1 MRTRYDYVDDHFYI
15 DHPQFLEKRWNLP
28 SKCPNANPV
37 RRASMGFEGVAR
49 HRLLD
54 RPFTISE
61 FNYSGP
67 GQFRGVGGMMLGA
80 QAALQEYD
88 AIWRFAWSHS
98 HDGVLESKPMTYFD
112 VARDPLQRATERAA
126 LTLYMRRDMTPLK
139 RTFAVTIPES
149 KVRTTLGVGPHADIK
164 EMWFGWYDRFG
175 TWVGNGKPKFAHD
188 GVEFPKSCSL
198 KADYFKALASG
209 RRMGDGQVA
218 ISRDEGTFVGQNR
231 VNSDILEDNPTCMV
245 YVKAFCRERPP
256 HCCLWVF
263 CNFLVLY
270 GLVDERKVLL
280 KWGKLPHLMR
290 AGRAL
295 VSIRLDGN
303 AVPCVYAL
311 RADGS
316 RRCEV
321 PSSWDGK
328 ALTFTANTARDTSD
342 ATFLYEIVRKF

>member
-1 MRTRYDYVDDHFYI
+1 M
-15 DHPQFLEKRWNLP
+15 
-28 SKCPNANPV
+28 
-37 RRASMGFEGVAR
+37 
-49 HRLLD
+49 
-54 RPFTISE
+54 
-61 FNYSGP
+61 
-67 GQFRGVGGMMLGA
+67 
-80 QAALQEYD
+80 
-88 AIWRFAWSHS
+88 
-98 HDGVLESKPMTYFD
+98 
-112 VARDPLQRATERAA
+112 
-126 LTLYMRRDMTPLK
+126 
-139 RTFAVTIPES
+139 TIPES

-164 EMWFGWYDRFG
+164 EMWFGWYERFG

-218 ISRDEGTFVGQNR
+218 ISREEGTFAVDTPRTQGFFAE
-231 VNSDILEDNPTCMV
+231 SGHHTAGALSADISGAPAAV
-245 YVKAFCRERPP
+245 
-256 HCCLWVF
+256 WVSA
-263 CNFLVLY
+263 LDDAPVVRSGRLLLTHVTDVQDEGATY
-270 GLVDERKVLL
+270 ADEERKVLL

-290 AGRAL
+290 AGRAE

-342 ATFLYEIVRKF
+342 ATFLYEIERKF